1 MGGTSPTPQA
11 QRCREWGNLG
21 SHPCLRGTKRISG
34 GGTVCVL
41 RFRAKFATYLIE
53 FLPLNWSLAE
63 IISMGRVG
71 FFFFTGVP
79 SPPSSHPPPIKT
91 TQVSLV
97 KRPHNVEEAEKQ
109 QQQQERKRRL
119 ENITRLLLLLLRNLI
134 ETVTRSA
141 RHHQRD
147 FI

>member
-1 MGGTSPTPQA
+1 ECGSSCFFSWHCFHACVYPEDFLFLRPMTERLSPA
-11 QRCREWGNLG
+11 
-21 SHPCLRGTKRISG
+21 I
-34 GGTVCVL
+34 
-41 RFRAKFATYLIE
+41 
-53 FLPLNWSLAE
+53 
-63 IISMGRVG
+63 
-71 FFFFTGVP
+71 GVP

-141 RHHQRD
+141 
-147 FI
+147 